1 MNAPIDVRRLIRI
14 ATFLFCVVAAM
25 LVYLSFAPQIDASG
39 ERIDAAQSQL
49 NSDES
54 SFSELG
60 VLRSER
66 DTLARR
72 YARLFAQNPEAVF
85 LRGLASDVAR
95 HGVTLVATTE
105 TRDTSSQAAANDP
118 EAGSPGEKTL
128 LSVEMRGHY
137 RNLLAAIGELSL
149 GPEIV
154 RVDMPTL
161 RRDGADVTALVP
173 VTIFE
178 PTAHAPQ
185 AVSVR

>member
-14 ATFLFCVVAAM
+14 ATFLFCVVAAT

-66 DTLARR
+66 DSLARR

-105 TRDTSSQAAANDP
+105 TRDTSSQPANAPD
-118 EAGSPGEKTL
+118 AGSAAEKTV

>member
-14 ATFLFCVVAAM
+14 ATFLLCVVAAT
-25 LVYLSFAPQIDASG
+25 LVYLSFAPQIDASS

-54 SFSELG
+54 SFSEIG
-60 VLRSER
+60 VLRRER

-72 YARLFAQNPEAVF
+72 YSRLFAQNPEAVF
-85 LRGLASDVAR
+85 LRSLASDCAR

-105 TRDTSSQAAANDP
+105 ARDTASQTVNDP
-118 EAGSPGEKTL
+118 ETRSGAEKTS

-161 RRDGADVTALVP
+161 RRDGGDVTALVP

-185 AVSVR
+185 AESLR

>member
-1 MNAPIDVRRLIRI
+1 VNAPIDVRRLIRI
-14 ATFLFCVVAAM
+14 ATFLFCVVAAT
-25 LVYLSFAPQIDASG
+25 LVYLSYAPQIDASG
-39 ERIDAAQSQL
+39 ERIDAAESQL

-60 VLRSER
+60 VLHSER
-66 DTLARR
+66 DMLSRR

-105 TRDTSSQAAANDP
+105 TRDASAQPANAPDAGPAA
-118 EAGSPGEKTL
+118 EKTQL
-128 LSVEMRGHY
+128 AVEMRGHY

-161 RRDGADVTALVP
+161 RRDGGDVTALVP

-185 AVSVR
+185 TVSVR

>member
-1 MNAPIDVRRLIRI
+1 MTAAIDVRRLIRI
-14 ATFLFCVVAAM
+14 VTFLFSVVAAAI
-25 LVYLSFAPQIDASG
+25 VYLSFAPQIDAASA
-39 ERIDAAQSQL
+39 RIDAAQSQL
-49 NSDES
+49 DSDES

-60 VLRSER
+60 VLRNER

-72 YARLFAQNPEAVF
+72 YAHLFAQNPEAVF

-105 TRDTSSQAAANDP
+105 TRDTTPQPANDP
-118 EAGSPGEKTL
+118 DAGSGSEKTL
-128 LSVEMRGHY
+128 LSVEMRGPY

-161 RRDGADVTALVP
+161 RRDGGDVTALVP

-185 AVSVR
+185 SVSVQ